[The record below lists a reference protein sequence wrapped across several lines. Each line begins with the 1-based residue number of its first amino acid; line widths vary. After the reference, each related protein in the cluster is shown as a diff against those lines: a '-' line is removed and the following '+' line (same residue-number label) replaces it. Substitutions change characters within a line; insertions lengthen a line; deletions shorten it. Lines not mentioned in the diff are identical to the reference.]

1 MSGISRK
8 RAERGG
14 HRAYVTRSLARAKT
28 LVEEVTGESVL
39 ELNTLKLSLSDK
51 RETIKKL
58 DEQILGLIE
67 DDGDVEAEIESA
79 SKTSDEIYEGLA
91 AIEMAIKRVELSNR
105 QAGSQQETSRAKASA
120 QARVKLPKLEV
131 RKFSGKVQEWPE
143 FWDAF
148 SSAIHENE
156 SLSDV
161 DKFTYLR
168 GLLQEPA
175 KSAIAG
181 FALTSINYE
190 AAVKLLERRFG
201 NKTIVQ
207 RAYINDLLNLKPV
220 FNGNDTERLRK
231 FFDVVETNYRG
242 LEALGVKEEVYSE
255 IVVPSILNK
264 LPEVVRLTITRGEKY
279 MEWTMNDV
287 VKALLAEIELR
298 ECHDLTSQTTNQ
310 KGEYQG
316 RRRLPGT
323 INTLLTKKQG
333 LFCAYCTGNHKSEEC
348 RKVTDRKEKLELL
361 RKFNRCFKCIN
372 KGHVAKNCRAR
383 NSTCHVC
390 GGPHHVSICEKECE
404 GGSGNQSKEDEK
416 SREEHADQAE
426 NGHKSLH
433 VGTSCRVAL
442 QTAQGIL
449 KGEREKRVRVLFDSG
464 SQKSFVTSR
473 AMNDAKLRVI
483 RNEWLAINTFGTAAD
498 KGKSRKVVDFEIV
511 SKRGDRKLRVE
522 ALVVP
527 EISRIRNEHLEVV
540 KGQYPHLQGLW
551 LSDVCKTGEMLEID
565 VLIGADNLWAF
576 QSGKVLKGGDDEPVA
591 VDTMLGWVISGPL
604 LGSSE
609 NEIANVNLVS
619 QGGEQNELSSIG
631 ADIEKL
637 WDLDTLGVK
646 ECDDVHEALLDKI
659 TFNGSKYSVK
669 LPWKQGHDHLPSNYS
684 NSLARMKDR

>member
-79 SKTSDEIYEGLA
+79 SKTSDEIYDGLA

-416 SREEHADQAE
+416 SREEHADQA
-426 NGHKSLH
+426 
-433 VGTSCRVAL
+433 VAIK
-442 QTAQGIL
+442 A
-449 KGEREKRVRVLFDSG
+449 FM
-464 SQKSFVTSR
+464 

-631 ADIEKL
+631 ADIE
-637 WDLDTLGVK
+637 
-646 ECDDVHEALLDKI
+646 
-659 TFNGSKYSVK
+659 
-669 LPWKQGHDHLPSNYS
+669 NYGI
-684 NSLARMKDR
+684 